1 MHWTTLVAS
10 DKFFQRIIQKEI
22 YYLNPMVG
30 KLKITLHHTNVILVV
45 LFCDNLTIVK
55 LKINLHHIIVIFT
68 VQ

>member
-1 MHWTTLVAS
+1 
-10 DKFFQRIIQKEI
+10 
-22 YYLNPMVG
+22 MVK

-45 LFCDNLTIVK
+45 LFCDNLTIAK